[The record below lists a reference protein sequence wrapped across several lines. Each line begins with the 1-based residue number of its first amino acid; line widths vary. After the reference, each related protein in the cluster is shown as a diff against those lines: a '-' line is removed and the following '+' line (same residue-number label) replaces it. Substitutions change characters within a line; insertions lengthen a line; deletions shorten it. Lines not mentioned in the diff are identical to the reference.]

1 MTANHQPATSAPAAP
16 ALSKFLKGGEGHA
29 VIASF
34 LGWTLDAFDFFVVVF
49 LVETL
54 ATRFAV
60 SKAAI
65 VLTLTATLATRPI
78 GALLFGLLADR
89 FGRRRPL
96 MVNVIYFSVIE
107 LACGFAPNFTV
118 FLVLRALYGIGMGGE
133 WGVGASLAM
142 ETAPRRWRGLLSGVL
157 QSGYPIGY
165 LLAALAARFLLPLW
179 GWRSMFF
186 AGACPALLALYVRSK
201 VPESEAWRR
210 VRHLTFGGIL
220 RTVAENWK
228 TAAYLVLL
236 MTLMNCLSHGTQ
248 DLYPDFLK
256 TAHGA
261 ASATVALVAMLY
273 NLGAVAG
280 GISFGHF
287 SERLGRRR
295 TMLVALALALAVI
308 PLWAFGARLASLALG
323 AFLMQAGVQGAWG
336 IIPAHLNELAPDAAR
351 GLLPGLC
358 YQLGILIA
366 SPTNSIEYALR
377 DRLGYGWAMAAFEVG
392 VIALGALVIS
402 LGRERR
408 GKDFLEPGL
417 EPAVLAGRE

>member
-1 MTANHQPATSAPAAP
+1 MTGKLQTASPDAAGSLG
-16 ALSKFLKGGEGHA
+16 ALKGGERHA

-54 ATRFAV
+54 AKQFAV
-60 SKAAI
+60 GKAAI
-65 VLTLTATLATRPI
+65 VLSLTTTLAMRPV

-96 MVNVIYFSVIE
+96 MANVIYFSLVE

-118 FLVLRALYGIGMGGE
+118 FLILRALYGIGMGGQ

-142 ETAPRRWRGLLSGVL
+142 EAAPRRWRGLLSGVL

-165 LLAALAARFLLPLW
+165 LLAALAARVLLPVW
-179 GWRSMFF
+179 GWRSLFF
-186 AGACPALLALYVRSK
+186 AGASPALIAFYVWSK
-201 VPESEAWRR
+201 VPESEAWQR
-210 VRHLTFGGIL
+210 VRSLSIGGIL
-220 RTVAENWK
+220 RAVAENWK
-228 TAAYLVLL
+228 IAGYLVVL
-236 MTLMNCLSHGTQ
+236 MIIMNCLSHGTQ

-256 TAHGA
+256 SAHGIPA
-261 ASATVALVAMLY
+261 ATVALVAMLY
-273 NLGAVAG
+273 NVGAVAG
-280 GISFGHF
+280 GIGFGHF

-295 TMLVALALALAVI
+295 AMLIALGLAVAVM
-308 PLWAFGARLASLALG
+308 PLWAFGARLASLAMG

-366 SPTNSIEYALR
+366 SPANSIEYALR
-377 DRLGYGWAMAAFEVG
+377 NRLGYGWAMAAFEIA
-392 VIALGALVIS
+392 VIAAGALVI
-402 LGRERR
+402 GFGQERR
-408 GKDFLEPGL
+408 GKDFLTASP
-417 EPAVLAGRE
+417 

>member
-1 MTANHQPATSAPAAP
+1 MTTERQAASATQIPPAFSGI
-16 ALSKFLKGGEGHA
+16 LQGGEGHA
-29 VIASF
+29 VTASF

-54 ATRFAV
+54 AVHFAV

-65 VLTLTATLATRPI
+65 ILTLTLTLAMRPV

-89 FGRRRPL
+89 YGRRRPL
-96 MVNVIYFSVIE
+96 MANVIYFSAIE
-107 LACGFAPNFTV
+107 LACGLAPNFTV
-118 FLVLRALYGIGMGGE
+118 FLVLRALYGIGMGGQ

-142 ETAPRRWRGLLSGVL
+142 EAAPRRWRGLLSGVL

-165 LLAALAARFLLPLW
+165 LLAALAARFILPVW
-179 GWRSMFF
+179 GWRALFF
-186 AGACPALLALYVRSK
+186 AGASPALLAFYVWSK
-201 VPESEAWRR
+201 VPESQAWRGLR
-210 VRHLTFGGIL
+210 RLTFSGIL

-228 TAAYLVLL
+228 TAGYLVLL

-256 TAHGA
+256 SAHGIPA
-261 ASATVALVAMLY
+261 GTVTLVAMLY
-273 NLGAVAG
+273 NLGAIMG
-280 GISFGHF
+280 GIGFGHL
-287 SERLGRRR
+287 SESFGRRR
-295 TMLVALALALAVI
+295 TMLAAMGMALAVI
-308 PLWAFGARLASLALG
+308 PLWAFGGTFGSLAAG

-336 IIPAHLNELAPDAAR
+336 VIPAHLNELAPDAAR

-366 SPTNSIEYALR
+366 SPTNTVEYALR
-377 DRLGYGWAMAAFEVG
+377 DRLGYGWAMAAFEIG
-392 VIALGALVIS
+392 VIALGALVIG

-408 GKDFLEPGL
+408 GRDFLER
-417 EPAVLAGRE
+417 AASGRASC

>member
-1 MTANHQPATSAPAAP
+1 MPSKPQPESAAVPG
-16 ALSKFLKGGEGHA
+16 LSPVLKGGEGHA
-29 VIASF
+29 VVASF
-34 LGWTLDAFDFFVVVF
+34 LGWMLDAFDFFVVVF

-54 ATRFAV
+54 ASRFAV

-65 VLTLTATLATRPI
+65 VLTLTITLAMRPV
-78 GALLFGLLADR
+78 GAFLFGLLADR

-96 MVNVIYFSVIE
+96 MANVIYFSIIE

-118 FLVLRALYGIGMGGE
+118 FLVLRALYGIGMGGQ

-157 QSGYPIGY
+157 QSGYPLGY
-165 LLAALAARFLLPLW
+165 LLAALAARILLPLW
-179 GWRSMFF
+179 GWRSLFF
-186 AGACPALLALYVRSK
+186 AGASPALLAFYVWSK
-201 VPESEAWRR
+201 VPESEAWRGLGR
-210 VRHLTFGGIL
+210 LTSRGIL
-220 RTVAENWK
+220 RSVAEHWK
-228 TAAYLVLL
+228 MAAYLVAL

-256 TAHGA
+256 SAHGIPA
-261 ASATVALVAMLY
+261 ATVTLVAMLY
-273 NLGAVAG
+273 NLGAVLG

-295 TMLVALALALAVI
+295 AMLVALGLALAVI
-308 PLWAFGARLASLALG
+308 PLWAFGATLAALAAG

-358 YQLGILIA
+358 YQIGILIA
-366 SPTNSIEYALR
+366 SPANSIEYALR
-377 DRLGYGWAMAAFEVG
+377 DRLGYGWAMAAFEIG
-392 VIALGALVIS
+392 VIAVGALIIG

-408 GKDFLEPGL
+408 GRDFLAGARASCP
-417 EPAVLAGRE
+417 PAS